1 MHTYLLSLKN
11 YLNHFGLL
19 LCLVL
24 VSCNTQK
31 KLQKL
36 TESKRDLRANEL
48 IKVVQNRNNGIQRI
62 NAKASCDLIQK
73 GKKTAFN
80 LTLKTK
86 TDTAIWVSISPAL
99 GIEVARAMLT
109 PDSMIFMD
117 KINKTYFVST
127 YSELSEK
134 IGSELDFFDLQDL
147 LLYKI
152 IKHQKKDKYLSTES
166 QDNYELLKSI
176 NRKVKRN
183 LGLKGQNKKDLNLD
197 SINTTLALDTS
208 KKRTL
213 RQMDKEVQILIKTI
227 VSKKNLAIISQ
238 SVKDVETDKE
248 LQMTYGS
255 DYFTKG
261 TFVYPQAVNINVKDK
276 GVVHS
281 SFNLNFSRFRINED
295 ANFSI
300 RVPSKYEKVEQ

>member
-1 MHTYLLSLKN
+1 LKNSLK
-11 YLNHFGLL
+11 YLGFL
-19 LCLVL
+19 LCFVA
-24 VSCNTQK
+24 VSCSTER

-36 TESKRDLRANEL
+36 SESKRDLRANEL
-48 IKVVQNRNNGIQRI
+48 IKVVQNRNNGIERI

-80 LTLKTK
+80 ITLKTK
-86 TDTAIWVSISPAL
+86 TDTAIWISISPAL

-117 KINKTYFVST
+117 KLNKTYFVST
-127 YSELSEK
+127 YTELSEK
-134 IGSELDFFDLQDL
+134 LGSELDFNDLQDL

-152 IKHQKKDKYLSTES
+152 IKHQKKDKYISTES
-166 QDNYELLKSI
+166 DNHYELLKSI

-197 SINTTLALDTS
+197 SINTTLEFDTT
-208 KKRTL
+208 KKSTNRK
-213 RQMDKEVQILIKTI
+213 MEKEVQILIKTI
-227 VSKKNLAIISQ
+227 INKKNLAIESQ
-238 SVKDVETDKE
+238 SIKDVETDKE
-248 LQMTYGS
+248 LNMVYGS

-261 TFVYPQAVNINVKDK
+261 TYVYPQTVDIDVKDK
-276 GVVHS
+276 GKVHS
-281 SFNLNFSRFRINED
+281 TFSLTFSRFRINED
-295 ANFSI
+295 ASFTI